1 MLDFSEV
8 VIRYG
13 RMILRSYCIYDGLP
27 GLLEI
32 GFGPLDLFGEVVSAV
47 KINKNSG
54 EKDRFNC

>member
-13 RMILRSYCIYDGLP
+13 RMILTSYCIYDGLS

-32 GFGPLDLFGEVVSAV
+32 GFGPLYLFSEVVSAV
-47 KINKNSG
+47 KINKNS
-54 EKDRFNC
+54 